1 MSTQDQQNDLAAQVD
16 ERYLTDILVEL
27 ARVARIDG
35 GSSWLADLSFKGPDD
50 PKLVHYVQNNLR
62 YKLDALGVQH
72 ITDVSNN
79 QLLI

>member
-27 ARVARIDG
+27 AHIPTEVPL
-35 GSSWLADLSFKGPDD
+35 GSQVFMEPDD